1 MYFVVACHVS
11 FIRCFVDLILD
22 PNDTRRCSRNVPN
35 EEWGLEECIKWKKR
49 TEEEERKNGRVTPM
63 TMCAQSASTR
73 KFALTMKWPQRTD
86 AAVAN
91 NELSVFE
98 CIHFTDCVLRWC
110 SNERNNSFRCSCL
123 ISHRTLD
130 QRSMCFMTFSRCLHS
145 NFT

>member
-1 MYFVVACHVS
+1 M
-11 FIRCFVDLILD
+11 
-22 PNDTRRCSRNVPN
+22 
-35 EEWGLEECIKWKKR
+35 KKKR

-98 CIHFTDCVLRWC
+98 CIHFTDCVLR
-110 SNERNNSFRCSCL
+110 
-123 ISHRTLD
+123 
-130 QRSMCFMTFSRCLHS
+130 
-145 NFT
+145 